1 MDSPDDE
8 TLSQQ
13 PLSMHRV
20 NRSSHSRYD
29 RHEED
34 FDLPRWVREELGAMS
49 DGSEV
54 LASHSRL
61 PQFPRHQSP
70 GLLHEYPALPHE
82 YPALATAV
90 NHRPHAHAQVLLS
103 LHALTQVALLV
114 PVSVIMCVCV
124 SVCHSPLCMC
134 VCVYLSVSMR
144 VTVCGVCIDT
154 YV

>member
-1 MDSPDDE
+1 MCIRDI
-8 TLSQQ
+8 QQ

-29 RHEED
+29 RQQED
-34 FDLPRWVREELGAMS
+34 FNLPRWVREELGAMS

-70 GLLHEYPALPHE
+70 GLLHEYPAL
-82 YPALATAV
+82 ATAV

-114 PVSVIMCVCV
+114 PVSVIICVCVCLSVTVHCVCVCV
-124 SVCHSPLCMC
+124 SICLPVCSLYIC
-134 VCVYLSVSMR
+134 SV
-144 VTVCGVCIDT
+144 GEI
-154 YV
+154 